1 MASPHTA
8 PPARF
13 ERIGAEELRRRLDS
27 GSSPL
32 ILDVRRGSAFD
43 DPPSVPGAIPF
54 PLDREPLRLPDVDR
68 ARPIAVYCL

>member
-1 MASPHTA
+1 MASPDTT

-27 GSSPL
+27 ENPPL

-43 DPPSVPGAIPF
+43 DPPGVPGAIPF

-68 ARPIAVYCL
+68 KRSFGVYCL